1 MDIEAKCRQYF
12 QIIEE
17 RVRLVENQLQNIDHI
32 IKEKVHGEVHGQLSS
47 DMKTIL
53 EDEITASRA
62 DIKNTVIADLSRV
75 VSDKVD
81 NLNDN
86 KELKLNIFV
95 FSAEESAST
104 LKKKRNKD
112 DTKVFIE
119 TYQNE
124 VKTNI
129 SSNNISKIT
138 HLGRKKEDGTP
149 RPILVSM
156 SSQDVKEKM

>member
-12 QIIEE
+12 QIIED

-32 IKEKVHGEVHGQLSS
+32 IKEKVKHEVHGQLSS

-62 DIKNTVIADLSRV
+62 DIKNTVIADSRV

-86 KELKLNIFV
+86 KERKLNIIV
-95 FSAEESAST
+95 FGAEESASN
-104 LKKKRNKD
+104 LIKKQEKR
-112 DTKVFIE
+112 
-119 TYQNE
+119 
-124 VKTNI
+124 
-129 SSNNISKIT
+129 
-138 HLGRKKEDGTP
+138 R
-149 RPILVSM
+149 
-156 SSQDVKEKM
+156 

>member
-1 MDIEAKCRQYF
+1 MDIEVKCCQYF
-12 QIIEE
+12 QIIED

-32 IKEKVHGEVHGQLSS
+32 MKEKVKHEVHWQLSS

-53 EDEITASRA
+53 EDEITASHA

-86 KELKLNIFV
+86 KERKLNIFV
-95 FSAEESAST
+95 FGAEESASN
-104 LKKKRNKD
+104 LKKNKRNDD

-129 SSNNISKIT
+129 SSNDISKMT
-138 HLGRKKEDGTP
+138 HLGRK
-149 RPILVSM
+149 
-156 SSQDVKEKM
+156 